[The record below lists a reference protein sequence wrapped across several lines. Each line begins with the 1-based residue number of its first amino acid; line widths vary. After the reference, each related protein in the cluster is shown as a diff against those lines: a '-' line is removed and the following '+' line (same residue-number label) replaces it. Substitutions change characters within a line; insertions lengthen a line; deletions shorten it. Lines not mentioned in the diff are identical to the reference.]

1 MTTGILVLG
10 HGSRDAAA
18 NAEFE
23 ALVDG
28 YRSARPALDIAHG
41 YVELADP
48 LFAVALQ
55 ELARRVDQVV
65 VLPLFLFAAGHVKHD
80 VPLALEQATSDF
92 PAVRFMAARALGVHP
107 TLIEIARERAR
118 SVLGDSAASH
128 KTALIAVGRG
138 SSDADANSDFY
149 KVARLLA
156 EGEELAW
163 LLPSF
168 IGITWPLFE
177 DAVELVLRS
186 RPDRIVV
193 VPYFLFA
200 GRLIERL
207 RSQVD
212 ALRARYPWV
221 RFELAAH
228 LGIDER
234 LWAVFD
240 ERLSE
245 ARVHEIRARD

>member
-1 MTTGILVLG
+1 VTTGILVLG

-28 YRSARPALDIAHG
+28 YRSARPSLDITHA

-55 ELARRVDQVV
+55 ELARRVDHVV
-65 VLPLFLFAAGHVKHD
+65 VLPLFLFAAGHVKND
-80 VPLALEQATSDF
+80 VPRALEQATNDY
-92 PAVRFMAARALGVHP
+92 PAVRFTTARALGVHP
-107 TLIEIARERAR
+107 TLIEIACERAR
-118 SVLGDSAASH
+118 SVLADSAAAH

-138 SSDADANSDFY
+138 SSDPDANAEFY
-149 KVARLLA
+149 KVARLLG
-156 EGEELAW
+156 EGQQLAW

-177 DAVELVLRS
+177 DAVELVVRS

-212 ALRARYPWV
+212 AFRARYPWV
-221 RFELAAH
+221 RLELAAH
-228 LGIDER
+228 LGVDER
-234 LWAVFD
+234 LWAIFD

-245 ARVHEIRARD
+245 ARVHESRARD